1 MFDDPVIGR
10 IESVPYNLECN
21 PSFIRNSHP
30 RVGHQRDVEVVSGSN
45 AVHLLFDRARI
56 SIDKYVQQVK
66 ILTITPDLARG

>member
-1 MFDDPVIGR
+1 
-10 IESVPYNLECN
+10 
-21 PSFIRNSHP
+21 
-30 RVGHQRDVEVVSGSN
+30 VVSGSN